1 MNTIDVEKVDKIYF
15 IGIGGMGMS
24 ALAQLFHAEGK
35 ETVGSDQEESPMTQ
49 LLRGVGIKIIIG
61 HKKENITKDIEL
73 CVVSDAVSE
82 KNPEVVQARA
92 ASIPVYS
99 YFEVLGFLSRE
110 RFTIAV
116 SGTHGK
122 TTTTGMLTKILFD
135 AELKPTAVI
144 GSIVKDFKSNFVQGE
159 KEPFVIEACEY
170 KDHILKL
177 HPNILVITNIE
188 LDHTDFFESLEHVQE
203 TFRKAIE
210 SLGERGILITN
221 PHDPNIKSIL
231 ERLMCTLV
239 DYTKE
244 TVEDLSFK
252 AEFNSMNAKAAKAAA
267 KAYAPNLSDTEI
279 DVSLKL
285 FKGSWRRFEY
295 IGETRRGALVYD
307 DYAHHPTAITK
318 TIQAVKEK
326 FPDKKITVVFH
337 PHLYSRTKSF
347 FNEFAQALSLADD
360 VIVAPIYGARE
371 EKDVSI
377 SHTLLAR
384 EITLKKGQAI
394 ALDSFDEIE
403 KHLQISLDSDDII
416 ITMGAGDIYKVAHSL
431 TSST

>member
-1 MNTIDVEKVDKIYF
+1 
-15 IGIGGMGMS
+15 
-24 ALAQLFHAEGK
+24 
-35 ETVGSDQEESPMTQ
+35 
-49 LLRGVGIKIIIG
+49 
-61 HKKENITKDIEL
+61 
-73 CVVSDAVSE
+73 
-82 KNPEVVQARA
+82 
-92 ASIPVYS
+92 
-99 YFEVLGFLSRE
+99 
-110 RFTIAV
+110 
-116 SGTHGK
+116 
-122 TTTTGMLTKILFD
+122 
-135 AELKPTAVI
+135 
-144 GSIVKDFKSNFVQGE
+144 
-159 KEPFVIEACEY
+159 
-170 KDHILKL
+170 
-177 HPNILVITNIE
+177 
-188 LDHTDFFESLEHVQE
+188 
-203 TFRKAIE
+203 
-210 SLGERGILITN
+210 
-221 PHDPNIKSIL
+221 
-231 ERLMCTLV
+231 
-239 DYTKE
+239 
-244 TVEDLSFK
+244 
-252 AEFNSMNAKAAKAAA
+252 MNAKAAKAAA
-267 KAYAPNLSDTEI
+267 KAYAPNLSNTEI
-279 DVSLKL
+279 DVSLEF

-307 DYAHHPTAITK
+307 DYAHHPTAVAK

-326 FPDKKITVVFH
+326 FPDKRITVVFH